1 MKDETK
7 SSGVATTP
15 SPGPT
20 PDPAPSP
27 GEHPHRGVRVSG
39 RDGAEGPKAFY
50 IHIEALPGK
59 EDQVVRML
67 EDILGCVEEEPA
79 TGPWYAVRYSQTT
92 FGIFEV
98 FPGLAGRQAHVEG
111 GGGDIFRDVE
121 RMNAL
126 LAYPAHVHRLDVL
139 MSKEV
144 FARR

>member
-7 SSGVATTP
+7 SSGVATTA

-59 EDQVVRML
+59 ENQVVRLL
-67 EDILGCVEEEPA
+67 EDILGCVE
-79 TGPWYAVRYSQTT
+79 
-92 FGIFEV
+92 
-98 FPGLAGRQAHVEG
+98 
-111 GGGDIFRDVE
+111 
-121 RMNAL
+121 
-126 LAYPAHVHRLDVL
+126 
-139 MSKEV
+139 
-144 FARR
+144 